1 MELYLKISN
10 LNDFIF
16 CPLSIYYHQLY
27 GELSERMY
35 YGQAQLDGKAA
46 HSAVD
51 EKRYSTHKNILQSL
65 DVYSDEY
72 KLSGKIDIF
81 DIEKGLLTERKKH
94 IETIYDGYVFQLY
107 AQCICLREM
116 GYKVKQL
123 RFYSSDDNKIYPV
136 KLPEEDSEMFEN
148 FKATNEAMQTFDVS
162 SYQPKS
168 EDKCRNCIY
177 NDFCDRPLA
186 PKSYNGGF

>member
-27 GELSERMY
+27 GELEERMY

-65 DVYSDEY
+65 DVYSNEY
-72 KLSGKIDIF
+72 KL
-81 DIEKGLLTERKKH
+81 L
-94 IETIYDGYVFQLY
+94 
-107 AQCICLREM
+107 
-116 GYKVKQL
+116 
-123 RFYSSDDNKIYPV
+123 
-136 KLPEEDSEMFEN
+136 
-148 FKATNEAMQTFDVS
+148 
-162 SYQPKS
+162 
-168 EDKCRNCIY
+168 
-177 NDFCDRPLA
+177 
-186 PKSYNGGF
+186 